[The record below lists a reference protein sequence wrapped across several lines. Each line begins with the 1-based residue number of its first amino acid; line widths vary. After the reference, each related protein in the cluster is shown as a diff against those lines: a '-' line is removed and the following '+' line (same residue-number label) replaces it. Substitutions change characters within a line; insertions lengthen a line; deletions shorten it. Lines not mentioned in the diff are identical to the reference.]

1 MLIESVIKA
10 VAVSVATTVA
20 VVVTRTAIGYV
31 ERKITA

>member
-20 VVVTRTAIGYV
+20 VVVTRTALNLV
-31 ERKITA
+31 ERKLTN